1 MKKAPVFYCSIHT
14 SDAITNYCCLM
25 GCQTPLCPE
34 CIHDHNK
41 RHKANGVFPEIDTIN
56 RVTQM
61 CEKKSTLV
69 IDDLQEILNK
79 LNSLSQFDVDTLQ
92 KQAKVDL
99 DNMKKRLIEQISI
112 FFDNLYKDYSAKI
125 SGTVKKVFFLI
136 FKLFILKIYLF
147 IYLKFLFI
155 K

>member
-1 MKKAPVFYCSIHT
+1 
-14 SDAITNYCCLM
+14 
-25 GCQTPLCPE
+25 
-34 CIHDHNK
+34 
-41 RHKANGVFPEIDTIN
+41 
-56 RVTQM
+56 M

-99 DNMKKRLIEQISI
+99 DNMKKRLVEQISI

-125 SGTVKKVFFLI
+125 SGTVKKVLLKCWGLIENTPSFYLMCWVSCVLFF
-136 FKLFILKIYLF
+136 
-147 IYLKFLFI
+147 
-155 K
+155 